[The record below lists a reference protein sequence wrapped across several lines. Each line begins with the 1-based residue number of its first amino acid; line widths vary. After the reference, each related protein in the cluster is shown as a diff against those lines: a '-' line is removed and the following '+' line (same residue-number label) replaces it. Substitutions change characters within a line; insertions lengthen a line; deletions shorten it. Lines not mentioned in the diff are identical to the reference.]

1 MDKEVAMTSIYTLP
15 QHLQQRLQAELRPGE
30 MLTWAG
36 QPNPDRF
43 MKSGFK
49 LWFFFIPWTA
59 FAIFWIG
66 GASGFR
72 MPQFDSGWSF
82 FPLFGLP
89 FLLIGL
95 GGLSSPF
102 WLRRKARWI
111 IYAITSERAI
121 SIEGAKSITVQ
132 SYLASDLVDIER
144 TEHQDGSGDLILR
157 RESRK
162 DSDGDRQT
170 TKYGFFAI
178 DDVRRVGNL
187 IETLKR

>member
-1 MDKEVAMTSIYTLP
+1 MTSMFALP
-15 QHLQQRLQAELRPGE
+15 LHLQQRLQGELRPGE
-30 MLTWAG
+30 MVTWAG

-59 FAIFWIG
+59 FAVFWIG
-66 GASGFR
+66 GASGFQLPR
-72 MPQFDSGWSF
+72 FDSGWSF

-102 WLRRKARWI
+102 LLRRKARSM
-111 IYAITSERAI
+111 IYAITNERAI
-121 SIEGAKSITVQ
+121 SIEGAKTILVQ
-132 SYLASDLVDIER
+132 SYPASDIADIER

-157 RESRK
+157 REVGK
-162 DSDGDRQT
+162 DSDGDQRT
-170 TKYGFFAI
+170 AKYGFFAI
-178 DDVRRVGNL
+178 DDVRRVGKL
-187 IETLKR
+187 IEALKR